1 VTYERH
7 VKVGD
12 RVKLHFTGKFEDGT
26 EFDSSID
33 KEPLTFKVA
42 AHEVIQGLDNAV
54 IGMKIDQEKTVY
66 ISSDQAYGPI
76 EKDLIISVDR
86 DKLPDGMELSI
97 NQELEIPNEDENP
110 ITVRVTNISDDKIE
124 LDGNHPLAGKNLIFD
139 IKLIGI
145 E

>member
-1 VTYERH
+1 
-7 VKVGD
+7 
-12 RVKLHFTGKFEDGT
+12 
-26 EFDSSID
+26 
-33 KEPLTFKVA
+33 
-42 AHEVIQGLDNAV
+42 
-54 IGMKIDQEKTVY
+54 
-66 ISSDQAYGPI
+66 
-76 EKDLIISVDR
+76 
-86 DKLPDGMELSI
+86 MELSI